1 MQEYLSDVSLLCPP
15 PPLILPLFSCS
26 FAPFSTSSSSATA
39 NAHLMY
45 STDSEAENFDSYSSG
60 GRKERKLLPVLHA
73 NVEHSASVSFCF
85 WKHTPMSSLEPSKS
99 LVQRDHL
106 PLDLMTS
113 NSIHSK
119 GTKNVFQ
126 DLMISSF
133 CLHHDCFQFCWGMSL
148 LFLSPNPSFLLF
160 SSFSSLS
167 FFSFSILVLN
177 FSFLSFTSLFLF
189 SVDPSAKIRFLLFLP
204 VSFSLSKTHYFF
216 RWPAFI
222 LLIIQI

>member
-1 MQEYLSDVSLLCPP
+1 MQEYLSDVSLLC

-85 WKHTPMSSLEPSKS
+85 WMHTPMSSLEPSKS

-167 FFSFSILVLN
+167 FFSFFHFGSQFFFFIFYLFVPLLCGPLCQDQI
-177 FSFLSFTSLFLF
+177 SFVFASFIFTF
-189 SVDPSAKIRFLLFLP
+189 
-204 VSFSLSKTHYFF
+204 
-216 RWPAFI
+216 
-222 LLIIQI
+222 